1 MPYKRPTLRQRTHY
15 LWDRFMSRGTPAL
28 VSGLFLLSGIVIFFA
43 AIYVYFRHAAPPEQ
57 SFGKI
62 LWDSLMRTL
71 DPGTMGGDTGSND
84 YLGAML
90 FVTMGG
96 IFIVSALIGVLSN
109 ELDQQLERLRK
120 GRSTVIEKGH
130 TVILGWSPQ
139 IFTILSELIIANE
152 NQSRARIVVLAEKDK
167 LVMEDEFNA
176 RVEKRGK
183 TRVIFRSGSP
193 IDLTDLEIV
202 NPHQA
207 RSIIILPPDRGDE
220 DAYVIKVILAITN
233 NPNRGE
239 KPYHIVTQLLD
250 EKNLD
255 VIKTISER
263 DKVQPI
269 LTSDMI
275 ARIMTQ
281 TSRQSGLS
289 VIYTQLFQ
297 FEGDEIYLEK
307 AESLVG
313 KTYGEALS
321 AYETSAVIGLRQA
334 NGTVLM
340 NPPMETPIASGDQIF
355 AISEDDDTVAT
366 SGLGAYPVEEAQI
379 HTNREPS
386 HPPAEKALILGWNRC
401 APTILC
407 ELNNYVA
414 KGSTAL
420 VVASQDVKKE
430 YKKCAAAVDHL
441 DVHFKVG
448 DPASRQLLDEL
459 KTQEYEHIIVLS
471 CGNLTVQDADAN
483 TLVTLLH
490 LRDIAENSASP
501 YSIVSEMLDLRNRQ
515 LAEVAQVNDFIVSD
529 HLISLMMAQL
539 SENEHL
545 YDVFTDIFNASGS
558 EIYLKPIS
566 DYVTMGE
573 PVNFYTLVEA
583 AHRCNQ
589 TAIGYRLAEDANDAR
604 RNYGVHINP
613 RKAEAVHFTKGD
625 KLIVLS
631 EV

>member
-1 MPYKRPTLRQRTHY
+1 
-15 LWDRFMSRGTPAL
+15 MSLGSPAL
-28 VSGLFLLSGIVIFFA
+28 VSGLFLISIIIVLLTASYVHARNLSDETFTHLIW
-43 AIYVYFRHAAPPEQ
+43 
-57 SFGKI
+57 S
-62 LWDSLMRTL
+62 SMMRAL
-71 DPGTMGGDTGSND
+71 DPGTMGGDQGRLEYRLS
-84 YLGAML
+84 ML

-96 IFIVSALIGVLSN
+96 IFVVSTLIGVLSN

-120 GRSTVIEKGH
+120 GRSMVIEKDH

-139 IFTILSELIIANE
+139 IFIILSELMTAKE
-152 NQSRARIVVLAEKDK
+152 NKKHAHIVVLAEKDK
-167 LVMEDEFNA
+167 LEMEDEFNA
-176 RVEKRGK
+176 RVKKRGK

-207 RSIIILPPDRGDE
+207 RSIIILPPEQGDE
-220 DAYVIKVILAITN
+220 DAYVIKVILALTN
-233 NPNRGE
+233 NPHRDMD

-255 VIKTISER
+255 VIRTISA
-263 DKVQPI
+263 DDLVQPI

-289 VIYTQLFQ
+289 VIYTQLFE
-297 FEGDEIYLEK
+297 FEGDEIYL
-307 AESLVG
+307 AEENSLVG

-340 NPPMETPIASGDQIF
+340 NPPMGTRILNGDQIF
-355 AISEDDDTVAT
+355 AISEDDDTVAI
-366 SGLGAYPVEEAQI
+366 SGLGAIPLNEAQI
-379 HTNREPS
+379 QLMPES
-386 HPPAEKALILGWNRC
+386 GDPPAEKALIIGWNRC

-414 KGSTAL
+414 LGSTAL
-420 VVASQDVKKE
+420 VVTSQDVEKE
-430 YKKCAAAVDHL
+430 FQKCITVADHL
-441 DVHFKVG
+441 DVKFLVG
-448 DPASRQLLDEL
+448 DPTSRQLLDEL
-459 KTQEYEHIIVLS
+459 NTEAFEHIIVLS
-471 CGNLTVQDADAN
+471 CESLGIQDADSN
-483 TLVTLLH
+483 TLMTLLH
-490 LRDIAENSASP
+490 LRDIAEHSASP

-515 LAEVAQVNDFIVSD
+515 LAEVTQVNDFIVSD

-539 SENEHL
+539 SENKHL
-545 YDVFTDIFNASGS
+545 YDVFADIFNADGS
-558 EIYLKPIS
+558 EIYLKPVGH
-566 DYVTMGE
+566 YVQVGE

-583 AHRCNQ
+583 ARRCGQ
-589 TAIGYRLAEDANDAR
+589 TAIGYRLAADANHAEG
-604 RNYGVHINP
+604 NYGVHINP
-613 RKAEAVHFTKGD
+613 HKVREVVFKEGD

>member
-28 VSGLFLLSGIVIFFA
+28 VSGLFALSGIIIVIA
-43 AIYVYFRHAAPPEQ
+43 ALYIYLRQAAPDGH

-71 DPGTMGGDTGSND
+71 DPGTMGGDEGNND

-109 ELDQQLERLRK
+109 ELNQQLERLRK
-120 GRSTVIEKGH
+120 GRSTVIEKDH

-139 IFTILSELIIANE
+139 IFTILSELMIANE
-152 NQSRARIVVLAEKDK
+152 NQPRPRIVVLAEKDK
-167 LVMEDEFNA
+167 LTMEDEFHA

-183 TRVIFRSGSP
+183 TKVIFRSGSP

-202 NPHQA
+202 NPHRA
-207 RSIIILPPDRGDE
+207 RSIIILPPDHGDE
-220 DAYVIKVILAITN
+220 DAYVIKVVLAITN
-233 NPNRGE
+233 NPNRHE

-255 VIKTISER
+255 VIRTISER

-297 FEGDEIYLEK
+297 FEGDEIYLENTDK
-307 AESLVG
+307 LIG
-313 KTYGEALS
+313 KSYGEALNT
-321 AYETSAVIGLRQA
+321 YETSSLIGLRQA
-334 NGTVLM
+334 DGTVLM
-340 NPPMETPIASGDQIF
+340 NPPMETQIASGDQVF

-366 SGLGAYPVEEAQI
+366 SGLGAFPIKETQI
-379 HTNREPS
+379 QINTEPS
-386 HPPAEKALILGWNRC
+386 DPPAEKALILGWNRS
-401 APTILC
+401 APIILC

-414 KGSTAL
+414 KGSKVL
-420 VVASQDVKKE
+420 VVASQDIRAEFKN
-430 YKKCAAAVDHL
+430 CAATANHL
-441 DVHFKVG
+441 DVEFRIG
-448 DPASRQLLDEL
+448 DPTSRQLLDEL
-459 KTQEYEHIIVLS
+459 KTEDYEHIIVLS
-471 CGNLTVQDADAN
+471 CGDLTVQDADAN

-501 YSIVSEMLDLRNRQ
+501 YSIVSEMLELRNRQ

-545 YDVFTDIFNASGS
+545 YDVFTDIFNADGS
-558 EIYLKPIS
+558 EIYLKPVS
-566 DYVTMGE
+566 DYVTTNE

-583 AHRCNQ
+583 ARRCNQ
-589 TAIGYRLAEDANDAR
+589 TAVGYRLAADSNDAR
-604 RNYGVHINP
+604 LNYGVHINP
-613 RKAEAVHFTKGD
+613 HKAEAIRFREGD

>member
-1 MPYKRPTLRQRTHY
+1 
-15 LWDRFMSRGTPAL
+15 MSFGTPAL
-28 VSGLFLLSGIVIFFA
+28 VSGLFVLSGVIIIIA
-43 AIYVYFRHAAPPEQ
+43 ATYIYFYSADPPEHT
-57 SFGKI
+57 FGKI

-109 ELDQQLERLRK
+109 ELDQQLEHLRK
-120 GRSTVIEKGH
+120 GRSMVIEKDH

-139 IFTILSELIIANE
+139 IHTILSELITANE
-152 NQSRARIVVLAEKDK
+152 NQKRARIVVLAEKDK
-167 LVMEDEFNA
+167 LDMEDEFNA
-176 RVEKRGK
+176 RVKKKRSK

-193 IDLTDLEIV
+193 VDLTDLEIV
-202 NPHQA
+202 NPHRA
-207 RSIIILPPDRGDE
+207 RSIIILPPDHGDE

-233 NPNRGE
+233 NPNRH
-239 KPYHIVTQLLD
+239 KKAYHIVTQLVD
-250 EKNLD
+250 EKNLG
-255 VIKTISER
+255 VLKTISRR

-289 VIYTQLFQ
+289 IIYTQLFE
-297 FEGDEIYLEK
+297 FEGDEIYLED
-307 AESLVG
+307 ASALAG
-313 KTYGEALS
+313 KTYGDLLN
-321 AYETSAVIGLRQA
+321 AYEKSAVAGLHQA
-334 NGTVLM
+334 NGNVVM
-340 NPPMETPIASGDQIF
+340 NPLMGTPITSGDQVF
-355 AISEDDDTVAT
+355 AISKDDDTVAT
-366 SGLGAYPVEEAQI
+366 SGLQAFPIEERQIQINCEAVE
-379 HTNREPS
+379 
-386 HPPAEKALILGWNRC
+386 PPAEKALILGWNRS

-414 KGSTAL
+414 EGSTAL
-420 VVASQDVKKE
+420 VVASQDAKKDF
-430 YKKCAAAVDHL
+430 KKCAAAADHL
-441 DVHFKVG
+441 DIDFLVG
-448 DPASRQLLDEL
+448 DPTSRQLLDEL
-459 KTQEYEHIIVLS
+459 ETEKYEHIIVLS
-471 CGNLTVQDADAN
+471 CGDLPIQDADAN

-490 LRDIAENSASP
+490 LRDIAEHSEIP

-545 YDVFTDIFNASGS
+545 YDVFTDIFNADGS

-566 DYVTMGE
+566 DYVTIDQ

-583 AHRCNQ
+583 ARRCNQ
-589 TAIGYRLAEDANDAR
+589 TAIGYRLSANANNAEE
-604 RNYGVHINP
+604 NYGVHINP
-613 RKAEAVHFTKGD
+613 HKAETVHFKNGD

-631 EV
+631 EI